1 MRRSLTIVVACCLAC
16 GGRALSGGD
25 SGGSDGAVALWWR
38 TCGAPACPGADA
50 GVPDSGLRACSSQL
64 VGSACS
70 SVGEQCDPHEGCSV
84 YLRCSTSDP
93 REQYGG
99 CPVSRMR
106 FKKDVHYLAPEEL
119 RGFAKD
125 LLALPLADFRYRSG
139 DQRKRLG
146 FMIDGHESLAC
157 VDGDHV
163 DLYAYTTMAVAA
175 LQVQAVEITELRE
188 ELAAIRTELAKRRP

>member
-1 MRRSLTIVVACCLAC
+1 MLRRSLATAVVCCLAC
-16 GGRALSGGD
+16 GGHAPSGGD
-25 SGGSDGAVALWWR
+25 SDGAVALWWR
-38 TCGAPACPGADA
+38 TCSAPACPAADA
-50 GVPDSGLRACSSQL
+50 GVPDSGLQSCSSQL

-93 REQYGG
+93 RNQYGG

-106 FKKDVHYLAPEEL
+106 FKKDIHYLAPEEL
-119 RGFAKD
+119 RGFARD

-139 DQRKRLG
+139 DHRKRLG

-163 DLYAYTTMAVAA
+163 DLYAYTTMAVAT
-175 LQVQAVEITELRE
+175 LQVQAAEITELRE
-188 ELAAIRTELAKRRP
+188 ELAAMRTELAKRRP